1 MVTPASSLLV
11 ADIVE
16 RFVVLVWP
24 MIRISALL
32 MTAPVL
38 SLDAVTVRI
47 RVVLAFALTWLI
59 YPLMEWPSL
68 DPTSPAGL
76 LEVFNQVAIGALM
89 GLMLQV
95 VTAAVVVGGQTIA
108 ATMGLAMAN
117 MMDPNLGNVPV
128 IAQFLVIMASLIFLG
143 LGGHVLLL
151 QLLLESFRLLPIGQ
165 SLLSLDAMGSLIAW
179 SSMMFVGGVLLALP
193 ILVILLTVNIGLG
206 VVTRAAPT
214 LNIFAVGFPAIIIA
228 GFLILYAGMNSIAA
242 RMQWLWTSAFD
253 QIRMILGL
261 Q

>member
-68 DPTSPAGL
+68 DPTSP
-76 LEVFNQVAIGALM
+76 
-89 GLMLQV
+89 
-95 VTAAVVVGGQTIA
+95 
-108 ATMGLAMAN
+108 
-117 MMDPNLGNVPV
+117 
-128 IAQFLVIMASLIFLG
+128 
-143 LGGHVLLL
+143 
-151 QLLLESFRLLPIGQ
+151 
-165 SLLSLDAMGSLIAW
+165 
-179 SSMMFVGGVLLALP
+179 
-193 ILVILLTVNIGLG
+193 
-206 VVTRAAPT
+206 
-214 LNIFAVGFPAIIIA
+214 
-228 GFLILYAGMNSIAA
+228 
-242 RMQWLWTSAFD
+242 
-253 QIRMILGL
+253 
-261 Q
+261 

>member
-143 LGGHVLLL
+143 LV
-151 QLLLESFRLLPIGQ
+151 RWIIDPR
-165 SLLSLDAMGSLIAW
+165 GS
-179 SSMMFVGGVLLALP
+179 AL
-193 ILVILLTVNIGLG
+193 VRAKSVN
-206 VVTRAAPT
+206 R
-214 LNIFAVGFPAIIIA
+214 
-228 GFLILYAGMNSIAA
+228 
-242 RMQWLWTSAFD
+242 
-253 QIRMILGL
+253 
-261 Q
+261 

>member
-1 MVTPASSLLV
+1 MITPASSLLV
-11 ADIVE
+11 ADIVD
-16 RFVVLVWP
+16 RFVFFLWP

-32 MTAPVL
+32 MIAPVL
-38 SLDAVTVRI
+38 SINAVTVRI

-59 YPLMEWPSL
+59 YPLVEWPAL
-68 DPTSPAGL
+68 DPTTPAGL

-95 VTAAVVVGGQTIA
+95 AMAAVVVGGHAIA
-108 ATMGLAMAN
+108 ASMGLAMAN

-128 IAQFLVIMASLIFLG
+128 ISQFLVIMASLIFLG
-143 LGGHVLLL
+143 LGGHALLL
-151 QLLLESFRLLPIGQ
+151 QLLLESFHLLPIGQ
-165 SLLSLDAMGSLIAW
+165 SLLSLDAMGHLIAW
-179 SSMMFVGGVLLALP
+179 SSMMFIGGVLLSLP
-193 ILVILLTVNIGLG
+193 ILVILLTVNLGLG

-214 LNIFAVGFPAIIIA
+214 LNIFAVGFPAMIIA

-242 RMQWLWTSAFD
+242 RIQWLWMSAFE

>member
-95 VTAAVVVGGQTIA
+95 VTAAVVVGGQSIA
-108 ATMGLAMAN
+108 ASMGLAMAN

-143 LGGHVLLL
+143 LGGHALLL

-193 ILVILLTVNIGLG
+193 MLVILLTVNLGLG

-214 LNIFAVGFPAIIIA
+214 LNIFAVGFPATILA

-242 RMQWLWTSAFD
+242 RMQWLWTLAFE
-253 QIRMILGL
+253 QIRTILGL

>member
-16 RFVVLVWP
+16 RFVVLLWP

-68 DPTSPAGL
+68 DPTTPAGL
-76 LEVFNQVAIGALM
+76 LEVFNQIAIGALM

-95 VTAAVVVGGQTIA
+95 VTAAVVVGGQSIA
-108 ATMGLAMAN
+108 ASMGLAMAN

-143 LGGHVLLL
+143 LGGHALLL

-165 SLLSLDAMGSLIAW
+165 SLFAW

-193 ILVILLTVNIGLG
+193 MLVILLTVNLGLG

-214 LNIFAVGFPAIIIA
+214 LNIFAVGFPATILA

-242 RMQWLWTSAFD
+242 RMQWLWTLAFD